1 MTVSDTGIGIARDK
15 LPTLFEKFIQAD
27 NSTTRR
33 FGGTGLGLAIC
44 RELAQLM
51 GGQVTARSIEGEGST
66 FVVDLP
72 LARGVAP
79 AVAEA
84 AEAEAEPQDGR
95 RLRILAAEDNA
106 TNQKVLQAV
115 LEPLDVHLQIVQDGR
130 EAVAA
135 WRGGEFDLIL
145 MDIQMPVMDGVEAAR
160 AIRATELT
168 EHLPRI
174 PILALTANA
183 LVHQVEAYLAAG
195 MDGHVSKPIEL
206 KRLYDAIETAVA
218 NAAQARSRAA

>member
-1 MTVSDTGIGIARDK
+1 
-15 LPTLFEKFIQAD
+15 
-27 NSTTRR
+27 
-33 FGGTGLGLAIC
+33 
-44 RELAQLM
+44 M
-51 GGQVTARSIEGEGST
+51 GGAVIARSIEGEGST
-66 FVVDLP
+66 FTVDLP
-72 LARGVAP
+72 LARAVKPVAIEAP
-79 AVAEA
+79 EA
-84 AEAEAEPQDGR
+84 AVDGLEQR
-95 RLRILAAEDNA
+95 RMRILAAEDNL

-115 LEPLDVHLQIVQDGR
+115 MEPLDVHLHIVPDGR

-135 WRGGEFDLIL
+135 WRRGGFDLIL

-160 AIRATELT
+160 EIRAAEAA

-206 KRLYDAIETAVA
+206 RRLYDAIETALA
-218 NAAQARSRAA
+218 NAAAAKAQAA